1 MRRRSSFSIRPKHLL
16 IGSVILCFVLI
27 FVSFRFSEEIAP
39 VKTTVGN
46 VIAPMQNGIN
56 QIGYSISSQFSKFT
70 TMSKLLEENARLK
83 EQLDATS
90 YENKMLWQDKY
101 ELDRLRDLY
110 ELDKK
115 YADYPKVAARVISVD
130 PNNWYYT
137 FSINKGSKD
146 GIAVGMNVIA
156 GNGLVGIIEE
166 VDTNYS
172 KVRTIINDDSYVNG
186 MFLKTSDNCFIRGD
200 LQLYDNGV
208 IAVEQISKDADIKD
222 GYEVVTSHNS
232 DKYLQGILIGYV
244 SDIKLDASGLTKT
257 AYLRPAVNFERLQEV
272 LIITELKEAIVIE

>member
-1 MRRRSSFSIRPKHLL
+1 MRRRSSFSISPKHLL

-39 VKTTVGN
+39 VKTAVGN
-46 VIAPMQNGIN
+46 VISPMQNGIN
-56 QIGYSISSQFSKFT
+56 QIGYSISSQFNKFT
-70 TMSKLLEENARLK
+70 TMSKLLEENKSLK
-83 EQLDATS
+83 EQYDAMS

-110 ELDKK
+110 VLDKK
-115 YADYPKVAARVISVD
+115 YADYPKVAARVISDD
-130 PNNWYYT
+130 PNNWYYR

-166 VDTNYS
+166 VNTNYS
-172 KVRTIINDDSYVNG
+172 KVRTIIDDDSYVRG
-186 MFLKTSDNCFIRGD
+186 MFLKTSDICTVKGD

-208 IAVEQISKDADIKD
+208 IAVEHINKDADIQD

-244 SDIKLDASGLTKT
+244 SDIKLDSNGLTKV
-257 AYLRPAVNFERLQEV
+257 AYLKPAVNFEHLQEV
-272 LIITELKEAIVIE
+272 LIITELKETIEIE

>member
-16 IGSVILCFVLI
+16 FGSVILCFILI

-39 VKTTVGN
+39 VKTAVGN

-56 QIGYSISSQFSKFT
+56 RIGYSISSQFNKFT
-70 TMSKLLEENARLK
+70 TMSKLLEENKSLK

-115 YADYPKVAARVISVD
+115 YADYPKVAARVISED

-137 FSINKGSKD
+137 FSINKGSND

-156 GNGLVGIIEE
+156 GNGLVGIVEE
-166 VDTNYS
+166 VNTNYS
-172 KVRTIINDDSYVNG
+172 KVRTIIDDDSYVNG
-186 MFLKTSDNCFIRGD
+186 TFLKTSDNCYVRGD
-200 LQLYDNGV
+200 LQLYKNGV
-208 IAVEQISKDADIKD
+208 IAVTHISKDADIKD
-222 GYEVVTSHNS
+222 GYEVVTSFNS
-232 DKYLQGILIGYV
+232 DKYLQGILVGYV
-244 SDIKLDASGLTKT
+244 SDIKLDSSGLTKT
-257 AYLRPAVNFERLQEV
+257 AYLKPAVNFERLQEV
-272 LIITELKEAIVIE
+272 LIITELKEVIDIE